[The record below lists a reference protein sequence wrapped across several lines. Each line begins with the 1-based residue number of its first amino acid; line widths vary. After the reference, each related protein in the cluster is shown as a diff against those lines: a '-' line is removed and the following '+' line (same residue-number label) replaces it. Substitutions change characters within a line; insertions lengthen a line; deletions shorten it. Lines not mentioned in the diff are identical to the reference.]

1 MNMHKR
7 LSASRLNNFL
17 GCSHHAALWLAGIEE
32 PQGTD
37 ATLGLIREKGFEH
50 EATVLKNLE
59 SKYGPATAISTSGPL
74 EARVAETLG
83 AIATGAA
90 LIYQG
95 AFADPKWVGFPDF
108 LIRTG
113 EVNGVWLYEPE
124 DAKLARKAKAE
135 HVLQLGIYAALL
147 SKATGAPIA
156 NGAIHVG
163 NGVPERFDLRRTQSI
178 TRRLMKKFEDFA
190 SLDEHDTRPVRTAAC
205 EQCPFL
211 PRCEGE
217 WRAADSPV
225 YVAGIRGDQIVK
237 LDIAG
242 VKTLSALAT
251 LGAGSQIQG
260 ISAETINKL
269 VSQALLQKQGAA
281 EGKHVVEILPV
292 EPSRGFALLPPAQ
305 TGDIFFDIEGD
316 PLYPEGLEYLF
327 GLWGPICTDGSD
339 SFYPIWAHDRSGE
352 KVAFE
357 ELMKFFSSHLS
368 RYPDAHIYHY
378 APYET
383 AALKRLAMRHATMEA
398 ELDHLL
404 RSKRFVD
411 LYQVVRQS
419 IRASCE
425 GYSLKDLEKIYGG
438 KRTGEVT
445 NAGASIVEYEKWREV
460 GDQAIL
466 DGIAEYN
473 EYDCV
478 STARMRDWLESLRPL
493 GAVYGL
499 SEKDVEIDV
508 EAEAR
513 AKVREEREA
522 DRQVLATEVRST
534 PNLDE
539 GSRNLVA
546 ELLWFH
552 QRSQKPQLWAQF
564 DRQTWSE
571 NDLIE
576 DLESLGGL
584 KLDPKKLIYQ
594 DKQSLVATYRF
605 EPQETKLKI
614 GDNCKIALTRELAGT
629 ILHLDTDIGLVVL
642 RRGVKNGP
650 WPDRCSLVPS
660 NLINQ
665 EVLVAAVTDFVRRVI
680 VGDTSKDQ
688 ALLQLLA
695 RKLPMLKG
703 RRHGGHIVKPGISS
717 LEAAEDA
724 VACLDNSYLII
735 QGPPGTGK
743 TYTTSHVILS
753 LLKAGKRVAVSSNS
767 HKAINNLLSSVEAR
781 ALESN
786 FVFQGAKKA
795 TGGSAETYFSGQF
808 VKTVTKS
815 EEIHDK
821 HQLVGATA
829 FHLAR
834 QEELHAYDY
843 LFVDEA
849 GQVSLGNLV
858 AISGC
863 AKNIILVGD
872 QMQLPQ
878 PVQGVHPG
886 ESGFSCL
893 DYLMQNQATVPP
905 EKGILLDISWRMH
918 PSVCGFISDVFY
930 DGRLA
935 SHPGA
940 AQRRLVL
947 QPGAHPK
954 LRPTGLS
961 IVEVNHKG
969 CTQSSIEEAIAVG
982 DLVKS
987 LLAQSLRDKDG
998 AVSKFELNDVVVV
1011 APFNAQ
1017 VNLLRRYLPEGTRVG
1032 TVDKFQGQEAAVA
1045 VISMA
1050 TSNGAEA
1057 PRGSEFLFNMNRLN
1071 VAISRAQCLA
1081 ILVRGT
1087 NLLEMSPRNIGD
1099 LERLEGFARADEM
1112 FGQV

>member
-1 MNMHKR
+1 MKKHTR

-37 ATLGLIREKGFEH
+37 ATLDLIREKGFEH

-59 SKYGPATAISTSGPL
+59 ATYGPATAISTSASL
-74 EARVAETLG
+74 EARVAETLE
-83 AIATGAA
+83 AIAAGAT

-95 AFADPKWVGFPDF
+95 AFADPQWVGFPDF
-108 LIRTG
+108 LIRTNA
-113 EVNGVWLYEPE
+113 VNGTWHYEPE
-124 DAKLARKAKAE
+124 DAKLASKAKAE

-163 NGVPERFDLRRTQSI
+163 SGAPERFDLRRTQSI

-190 SLDEHDTRPVRTAAC
+190 SLDERDTRPARSAAC
-205 EQCPFL
+205 EQCQFL

-225 YVAGIRGDQIVK
+225 YVAGIRGDQILK
-237 LDIAG
+237 LEVGG
-242 VKTLSALAT
+242 VKTLSSLAALGS
-251 LGAGSQIQG
+251 GAQIQG
-260 ISAETINKL
+260 ISADTIHKL
-269 VSQALLQKQGAA
+269 VSQARLQKQGAG
-281 EGKHVVEILPV
+281 EGQHLVEILPV
-292 EPSRGFALLPPAQ
+292 EPGRGFTLLPPPQ
-305 TGDIFFDIEGD
+305 PGDIFFDIEGD

-327 GLWGPICTDGSD
+327 GLWGPIGADGSD
-339 SFYPIWAHDRSGE
+339 SFYPIWAHDRPAE
-352 KVAFE
+352 KMAFE
-357 ELMKFFSSHLS
+357 ELMKFFASHLS

-383 AALKRLAMRHATMEA
+383 SALKRLAMRHATMEA

-411 LYQVVRQS
+411 LYQVARQS
-419 IRASCE
+419 IRSSCE

-438 KRTGEVT
+438 KRIGEVT
-445 NAGASIVEYEKWREV
+445 NAGASIVEYEKWREI
-460 GDQAIL
+460 GDQTIL

-478 STARMRDWLESLRPL
+478 STARMRDWLDSLRPL
-493 GAVYGL
+493 GAIYGL
-499 SEKDVEIDV
+499 VDKALDGDKDP
-508 EAEAR
+508 EAR
-513 AKVREEREA
+513 AKGREESEA
-522 DRQVLATEVRST
+522 ERQLLAAAVRSST
-534 PNLDE
+534 DLTE
-539 GSRNLVA
+539 GTRSLIA

-552 QRSQKPQLWAQF
+552 QRSQKPQLWALF
-564 DRQTWSE
+564 DRQTWTDS
-571 NDLIE
+571 DLVD
-576 DLESLGGL
+576 DLDSIGGL
-584 KLDPKKLIYQ
+584 RLDHKNPIYQ

-614 GDNCKIALTRELAGT
+614 GDACKIALTLELAGT
-629 ILHLDTDIGLVVL
+629 IVHLDVDMGLVVL
-642 RRGVKNGP
+642 RRGVKNGQ
-650 WPDRCSLVPS
+650 WPDRCSLIPA
-660 NLINQ
+660 NIIKQ
-665 EVLVAAVTDFVRRVI
+665 EVLIAAVQEFALRVA
-680 VGDTSKDQ
+680 VSDTSQDQ
-688 ALLQLLA
+688 ALLHLLE
-695 RKLPMLKG
+695 RKVPMLKG
-703 RRHGGHIVKPGISS
+703 RVDGEPIVNPAISL

-724 VACLDNSYLII
+724 VASLDNSYLII

-743 TYTTSHVILS
+743 TYATSHVILS

-767 HKAINNLLSSVEAR
+767 HKAINNLLSAVEAR
-781 ALESN
+781 AAESN
-786 FVFQGAKKA
+786 FVFLGAKKA
-795 TGGSAETYFSGQF
+795 TAGSAETFFSGNF

-815 EEIHDK
+815 EEVNHK

-858 AISGC
+858 AIAGC
-863 AKNIILVGD
+863 ARNIILVGD

-893 DYLMQNQATVPP
+893 DYLMQSQATVPP
-905 EKGILLDISWRMH
+905 ERGILLDTSWRMH
-918 PSVCGFISDVFY
+918 PSVCSFISDVFY
-930 DGRLA
+930 DGRLK
-935 SHPGA
+935 SHSDA
-940 AQRRLVL
+940 VKRRLVL
-947 QPGAHPK
+947 QDGAHPK
-954 LRPTGLS
+954 LGSTGLS
-961 IVEVNHKG
+961 IIEVNHKG
-969 CTQSSIEEAIAVG
+969 CTQSSIEEAVAVAE
-982 DLVKS
+982 LIKS
-987 LLAQSLRDKDG
+987 LMDQSLCDKDG
-998 AVSKFELNDVVVV
+998 IVRKFELNDVLVV

-1017 VNLLRRYLPEGTRVG
+1017 VNLLRRHLPEGTRVG

-1045 VISMA
+1045 IISMA
-1050 TSNGAEA
+1050 TSNGVEA
-1057 PRGSEFLFNMNRLN
+1057 PRGSEFLFNRNRLN

-1081 ILVRGT
+1081 VLVRGR
-1087 NLLEMSPRNIGD
+1087 NLLEMSPNSIED
-1099 LERLEGFARADEM
+1099 LKRLEGFSRADEICAEL
-1112 FGQV
+1112 

>member
-1 MNMHKR
+1 M
-7 LSASRLNNFL
+7 
-17 GCSHHAALWLAGIEE
+17 
-32 PQGTD
+32 
-37 ATLGLIREKGFEH
+37 
-50 EATVLKNLE
+50 
-59 SKYGPATAISTSGPL
+59 
-74 EARVAETLG
+74 
-83 AIATGAA
+83 
-90 LIYQG
+90 
-95 AFADPKWVGFPDF
+95 
-108 LIRTG
+108 
-113 EVNGVWLYEPE
+113 
-124 DAKLARKAKAE
+124 
-135 HVLQLGIYAALL
+135 
-147 SKATGAPIA
+147 
-156 NGAIHVG
+156 
-163 NGVPERFDLRRTQSI
+163 
-178 TRRLMKKFEDFA
+178 
-190 SLDEHDTRPVRTAAC
+190 
-205 EQCPFL
+205 
-211 PRCEGE
+211 
-217 WRAADSPV
+217 
-225 YVAGIRGDQIVK
+225 
-237 LDIAG
+237 
-242 VKTLSALAT
+242 
-251 LGAGSQIQG
+251 
-260 ISAETINKL
+260 
-269 VSQALLQKQGAA
+269 
-281 EGKHVVEILPV
+281 
-292 EPSRGFALLPPAQ
+292 
-305 TGDIFFDIEGD
+305 
-316 PLYPEGLEYLF
+316 
-327 GLWGPICTDGSD
+327 
-339 SFYPIWAHDRSGE
+339 
-352 KVAFE
+352 
-357 ELMKFFSSHLS
+357 
-368 RYPDAHIYHY
+368 
-378 APYET
+378 
-383 AALKRLAMRHATMEA
+383 
-398 ELDHLL
+398 
-404 RSKRFVD
+404 
-411 LYQVVRQS
+411 
-419 IRASCE
+419 
-425 GYSLKDLEKIYGG
+425 
-438 KRTGEVT
+438 
-445 NAGASIVEYEKWREV
+445 
-460 GDQAIL
+460 
-466 DGIAEYN
+466 
-473 EYDCV
+473 
-478 STARMRDWLESLRPL
+478 
-493 GAVYGL
+493 
-499 SEKDVEIDV
+499 
-508 EAEAR
+508 
-513 AKVREEREA
+513 
-522 DRQVLATEVRST
+522 
-534 PNLDE
+534 
-539 GSRNLVA
+539 
-546 ELLWFH
+546 
-552 QRSQKPQLWAQF
+552 
-564 DRQTWSE
+564 
-571 NDLIE
+571 
-576 DLESLGGL
+576 
-584 KLDPKKLIYQ
+584 
-594 DKQSLVATYRF
+594 
-605 EPQETKLKI
+605 
-614 GDNCKIALTRELAGT
+614 
-629 ILHLDTDIGLVVL
+629 
-642 RRGVKNGP
+642 
-650 WPDRCSLVPS
+650 
-660 NLINQ
+660 
-665 EVLVAAVTDFVRRVI
+665 
-680 VGDTSKDQ
+680 
-688 ALLQLLA
+688 
-695 RKLPMLKG
+695 
-703 RRHGGHIVKPGISS
+703 
-717 LEAAEDA
+717 
-724 VACLDNSYLII
+724 
-735 QGPPGTGK
+735 
-743 TYTTSHVILS
+743 S